1 MRWATETRED
11 KNRRLSKWRKWFAW
25 YPVKIENERVW
36 LEYVY
41 RRTTV
46 YYGGMGDCIYET
58 EYADTMSMLK
68 KKTSIEEWD
77 GLE

>member
-11 KNRRLSKWRKWFAW
+11 RDRRLKQWRKWFAW
-25 YPVKIENERVW
+25 YPVKIDNERVW

-46 YYGGMGDCIYET
+46 YYGGMGDSVYET
-58 EYADTMSMLK
+58 EYADAMSMLRK
-68 KKTSIEEWD
+68 EKAEKEYD